1 MKVKLVKHVL
11 ILFTNILEACIEKS
25 GGFFLKFSSNYMAI
39 ENPQKNWILAP
50 FLYFL
55 IYIDVAFWLKKA
67 ACKLFGAGP
76 RRRGREKNKE
86 L

>member
-1 MKVKLVKHVL
+1 MKVKLVKHLL

-50 FLYFL
+50 FLYF
-55 IYIDVAFWLKKA
+55 
-67 ACKLFGAGP
+67 
-76 RRRGREKNKE
+76 
-86 L
+86 